1 MPQRSVDKYHNG
13 SLFDMFDDNVPQ
25 DDKSMTEYIALWII
39 NDLLDNSQVE
49 FFNTDIYEFDNKSK
63 AKHAN
68 I

>member
-1 MPQRSVDKYHNG
+1 
-13 SLFDMFDDNVPQ
+13 MFDDNVPH

-39 NDLLDNSQVE
+39 NDLLDNSEVE
-49 FFNTDIYEFDNKSK
+49 FFNTDIYDFDNKSK